1 MDQTTK
7 EVLPQ
12 QDYKRLR
19 CHLALARADIARCM
33 MPTIPEH
40 GLAEAGSCSGIPPRR
55 WRIEL
60 TDTTAAN
67 AAPAVSSVPSAQAT
81 AFTIILAVAFCH
93 GVNDIMQSLL
103 PAIYPLIKDNYQ
115 LDFWQI
121 GLLTFTFQVTA
132 SLLQPFV
139 GLVTDKRPM
148 PYSLPWGMASSLVG
162 LIVLAHASHYWMLL
176 VGASL
181 IGIGSA
187 IFHPESS
194 RIARFASGG
203 RFGLAPSL
211 FQVGGNTGQAIGPLL
226 AAFIVVP
233 LGQWSVSLFAVGS
246 LIGIFVLWWVGGWYS
261 RLRASMATRK
271 APVQH
276 LDIPRNKLMVAL
288 GVLTLLVL
296 TKNAYIASL
305 SSYFTFYTIHKFEVS
320 VQMSQVMLFLF
331 LGASALGILLGGPF
345 GDRYGQKAMI
355 WFSIVGVLPF
365 TLALPYANLE
375 WTMVL
380 VVLIGL
386 ILSSAFSNIVV
397 MAQELVPGRVGLIA
411 GIFFGFAFGMG
422 GIAAAVLG
430 VIADAKG
437 IDFVYQI
444 CSYLP
449 LLGLLTIFL
458 PNMQEARKTAVTTP
472 Q

>member
-1 MDQTTK
+1 
-7 EVLPQ
+7 
-12 QDYKRLR
+12 
-19 CHLALARADIARCM
+19 
-33 MPTIPEH
+33 
-40 GLAEAGSCSGIPPRR
+40 
-55 WRIEL
+55 L
-60 TDTTAAN
+60 TDTTATTVASP
-67 AAPAVSSVPSAQAT
+67 APASHSSAQAT
-81 AFTIILAVAFCH
+81 AFTVILAVSFCH
-93 GVNDIMQSLL
+93 CINDIMQSLL
-103 PAIYPLIKDNYQ
+103 SAIYPLLKENYG

-132 SLLQPFV
+132 SLLQPLI
-139 GLVTDKRPM
+139 GMATDKRPM
-148 PYSLPWGMASSLVG
+148 PYSLPYGMASSLIG
-162 LIVLAHASHYWMLL
+162 LIVLAYAGHYALL
-176 VGASL
+176 LIGASL

-203 RFGLAPSL
+203 RFGLAQSL
-211 FQVGGNTGQAIGPLL
+211 FQVGGNFGQSMGPLL

-233 LGQWSVSLFAVGS
+233 FGQTSIAWFAVGS
-246 LIGIFVLWWVGGWYS
+246 LIGIIVLWQVGGWYS
-261 RLRASMATRK
+261 RLRAAMGNRK
-271 APVQH
+271 TASFVSPF
-276 LDIPRNKLMVAL
+276 PRRKVMGAL
-288 GVLTLLVL
+288 AVLTLLVL

-305 SSYFTFYTIHKFEVS
+305 SSYYTFYSMHKFGVS

-380 VVLIGL
+380 TVLIGL

-397 MAQELVPGRVGLIA
+397 FAQELVPGRVGMIA

-430 VIADAKG
+430 VIADMKG
-437 IDFVYQI
+437 IDFVFQI

-449 LLGLLTIFL
+449 LLGLLTVFL
-458 PNMQEARKTAVTTP
+458 PNMKQARKQEAGAVSG
-472 Q
+472 

>member
-1 MDQTTK
+1 M
-7 EVLPQ
+7 
-12 QDYKRLR
+12 
-19 CHLALARADIARCM
+19 
-33 MPTIPEH
+33 
-40 GLAEAGSCSGIPPRR
+40 
-55 WRIEL
+55 
-60 TDTTAAN
+60 TDTTATSI
-67 AAPAVSSVPSAQAT
+67 APQPSASLPSAQAT
-81 AFTIILAVAFCH
+81 AFTVILAVSFCH
-93 GVNDIMQSLL
+93 GINDIMQSLL
-103 PAIYPLIKDNYQ
+103 PAIYPLLKENYG

-132 SLLQPFV
+132 SLLQPV
-139 GLVTDKRPM
+139 IGMITDKRPM
-148 PYSLPWGMASSLVG
+148 PYSLPYGMASSLIG
-162 LIVLAHASHYWMLL
+162 LIVLAYAGHYALLL

-203 RFGLAPSL
+203 RFGLAQSL
-211 FQVGGNTGQAIGPLL
+211 FQVGGNFGQSMGPLL

-233 LGQWSVSLFAVGS
+233 FGQTSISWFAVGS
-246 LIGIFVLWWVGGWYS
+246 LIGIIVLSRVGGWYS
-261 RLRASMATRK
+261 RMRAAQGNRK
-271 APVQH
+271 AASFVSPF
-276 LDIPRNKLMVAL
+276 PRKKVMGAL
-288 GVLTLLVL
+288 AVLTLMVL

-305 SSYFTFYTIHKFEVS
+305 SSYYTFYSIHKFGVS

-365 TLALPYANLE
+365 TLALPYANFE

-380 VVLIGL
+380 TVLIGL

-397 MAQELVPGRVGLIA
+397 FAQELVPGRVGTIA

-430 VIADAKG
+430 VVADMKG
-437 IDFVYQI
+437 IDFVFQI

-449 LLGLLTIFL
+449 LLGLLTVFL
-458 PNMQEARKTAVTTP
+458 PNMKEARKA
-472 Q
+472 QAAAR

>member
-1 MDQTTK
+1 M
-7 EVLPQ
+7 
-12 QDYKRLR
+12 
-19 CHLALARADIARCM
+19 
-33 MPTIPEH
+33 
-40 GLAEAGSCSGIPPRR
+40 
-55 WRIEL
+55 
-60 TDTTAAN
+60 TDTTATGVR
-67 AAPAVSSVPSAQAT
+67 APATATAT
-81 AFTIILAVAFCH
+81 AFTVILAVSFCH
-93 GVNDIMQSLL
+93 CVNDIMQSLL
-103 PAIYPLIKDNYQ
+103 SAIYPLLKENYG

-121 GLLTFTFQVTA
+121 GLLTFTFQLTA
-132 SLLQPFV
+132 SLLQPV
-139 GLVTDKRPM
+139 IGMITDRKPM

-162 LIVLAHASHYWMLL
+162 LIVLAYAGHYWILL
-176 VGASL
+176 AGASL

-187 IFHPESS
+187 VFHPESS
-194 RIARFASGG
+194 RIARYASGG
-203 RFGLAPSL
+203 RFGLAQSL
-211 FQVGGNTGQAIGPLL
+211 FQVGGNFGQAMGPLL

-233 LGQWSVSLFAVGS
+233 FGQTSIAWFAVGS
-246 LIGIFVLWWVGGWYS
+246 LVGIFVLWRVGGWYS
-261 RLRASMATRK
+261 RLRASMASRK
-271 APVQH
+271 AAGHTSPF
-276 LDIPRNKLMVAL
+276 PRNRVLWAL
-288 GVLTLLVL
+288 VVLTLLVL

-305 SSYFTFYTIHKFEVS
+305 SSYYTFYAIHKFGVS

-380 VVLIGL
+380 TVLIGL

-397 MAQELVPGRVGLIA
+397 FAQELVPGRVGMVA
-411 GIFFGFAFGMG
+411 GVFFGFAFGMG

-430 VIADAKG
+430 VVADAKG
-437 IDFVYQI
+437 IDFVYRI

-458 PNMQEARKTAVTTP
+458 PDMKQARRMARADGA
-472 Q
+472 

>member
-1 MDQTTK
+1 M
-7 EVLPQ
+7 
-12 QDYKRLR
+12 
-19 CHLALARADIARCM
+19 
-33 MPTIPEH
+33 
-40 GLAEAGSCSGIPPRR
+40 
-55 WRIEL
+55 
-60 TDTTAAN
+60 TDTTATSIAPP
-67 AAPAVSSVPSAQAT
+67 APASLPSAQAT
-81 AFTIILAVAFCH
+81 AFTVILAVSFCH
-93 GVNDIMQSLL
+93 GINDIMQSLL
-103 PAIYPLIKDNYQ
+103 PAIYPLLKENYG

-132 SLLQPFV
+132 SLLQPII
-139 GLVTDKRPM
+139 GMITDKRPM
-148 PYSLPWGMASSLVG
+148 PYSLPYGMASSLIG
-162 LIVLAHASHYWMLL
+162 LIVLAYAGHYYLL
-176 VGASL
+176 LIGASL

-203 RFGLAPSL
+203 RFGLAQSL
-211 FQVGGNTGQAIGPLL
+211 FQVGGNFGQSMGPLL

-233 LGQWSVSLFAVGS
+233 FGQTSIAWFAVGS
-246 LIGIFVLWWVGGWYS
+246 LIGIIVLSRVGGWYS
-261 RLRASMATRK
+261 RMRAAQGNRK
-271 APVQH
+271 AASFVSPF
-276 LDIPRNKLMVAL
+276 PRRKVMWAL
-288 GVLTLLVL
+288 AVLTLLVL

-305 SSYFTFYTIHKFEVS
+305 SSYYTFYSIQKFGVS

-365 TLALPYANLE
+365 TLALPYANFE

-380 VVLIGL
+380 TVLIGL

-397 MAQELVPGRVGLIA
+397 FAQELVPGRVGTIA

-430 VIADAKG
+430 VIADMKG
-437 IDFVYQI
+437 IDFVFHI

-449 LLGLLTIFL
+449 LLGLLTVFL
-458 PNMQEARKTAVTTP
+458 PNMKEARKA
-472 Q
+472 QAAA

>member
-1 MDQTTK
+1 M
-7 EVLPQ
+7 
-12 QDYKRLR
+12 
-19 CHLALARADIARCM
+19 
-33 MPTIPEH
+33 
-40 GLAEAGSCSGIPPRR
+40 
-55 WRIEL
+55 
-60 TDTTAAN
+60 TDTATSI
-67 AAPAVSSVPSAQAT
+67 APQPSASLPSAQAT
-81 AFTIILAVAFCH
+81 AFTVILAVSFCH
-93 GVNDIMQSLL
+93 GINDIMQSLL
-103 PAIYPLIKDNYQ
+103 PAIYPLLKENYG

-132 SLLQPFV
+132 SLLQPV
-139 GLVTDKRPM
+139 IGMITDKRPM
-148 PYSLPWGMASSLVG
+148 PYSLPYGMASSLIG
-162 LIVLAHASHYWMLL
+162 LIVLAYAGHYALLL

-203 RFGLAPSL
+203 RFGLAQSL
-211 FQVGGNTGQAIGPLL
+211 FQVGGNFGQSMGPLL

-233 LGQWSVSLFAVGS
+233 FGQTSISWFAVGS
-246 LIGIFVLWWVGGWYS
+246 LIGIIVLSRVGGWYS
-261 RLRASMATRK
+261 RMRAAQGNRK
-271 APVQH
+271 AASFVSPF
-276 LDIPRNKLMVAL
+276 PRKKVMGAL
-288 GVLTLLVL
+288 IVLTLLVL

-305 SSYFTFYTIHKFEVS
+305 SSYYTFYSIHKFGVS

-365 TLALPYANLE
+365 TLALPYANFE

-380 VVLIGL
+380 TVLIGL

-397 MAQELVPGRVGLIA
+397 FAQELVPGRVGTIA

-430 VIADAKG
+430 VVADMKG
-437 IDFVYQI
+437 IDFVFQI

-449 LLGLLTIFL
+449 LLGLLTVFL
-458 PNMQEARKTAVTTP
+458 PNMKEARKA
-472 Q
+472 QAAAR